1 MSQLEERKT
10 HGDPAL
16 QSQTHR
22 QQDGSSKN
30 DDTKLAVA
38 KVIQCFSLS
47 TIETDVSSREEEG
60 DHVGE
65 GPGGRHHRPEQR
77 DREDDQG
84 GGEVES
90 VDIAQ
95 TQH

>member
-1 MSQLEERKT
+1 MIHRSRAKHIVNRMEADRMT
-10 HGDPAL
+10 I
-16 QSQTHR
+16 QSWPW
-22 QQDGSSKN
+22 
-30 DDTKLAVA
+30 LVY
-38 KVIQCFSLS
+38 VMQCFSLS